1 VIGWLDCAAGAS
13 GDMLLGAVV
22 DAGAPLAALQTAL
35 DSLHLG
41 EVSYAERS
49 VTRAGLSARKVDVV
63 LPDSS
68 PVPRTWR
75 DLRALL
81 EGAELADP
89 IRATALATFARLARA
104 EGAVHGLAADDVHF
118 HEVGALD
125 AVADVVG
132 VAAGWHELGVEH
144 LTIGPVTLGG
154 GTVRAEHGVLP
165 VPGPAVL
172 ALLTEAGAPVQG
184 GPVAV
189 EMCTPTGAALLATL
203 ASAWGPLP
211 AMIPLTTGHGA
222 GGRNL
227 PELPNVLRLVLG
239 TAAPH
244 PAAVPRAEA
253 AVLLE
258 ANVDDLDPRLWPGVL
273 ASLLAAGAGDA
284 WLTPILMKKSR
295 PAHTLHVLA
304 DPAAA
309 PSLARVV
316 FAETSTIGL
325 RTVPVDKVA
334 LPREI
339 AAVDVDGQRVR
350 VKLARLDGRV
360 INASVEYDDVAAA
373 AAALARPAAA
383 VLEQALAAVH
393 AAGLAPD
400 R

>member
-1 VIGWLDCAAGAS
+1 
-13 GDMLLGAVV
+13 
-22 DAGAPLAALQTAL
+22 
-35 DSLHLG
+35 
-41 EVSYAERS
+41 
-49 VTRAGLSARKVDVV
+49 
-63 LPDSS
+63 
-68 PVPRTWR
+68 
-75 DLRALL
+75 
-81 EGAELADP
+81 
-89 IRATALATFARLARA
+89 
-104 EGAVHGLAADDVHF
+104 
-118 HEVGALD
+118 
-125 AVADVVG
+125 VVG

-244 PAAVPRAEA
+244 LPAVPRAEA

-273 ASLLAAGAGDA
+273 ASLLAAGAADA
-284 WLTPILMKKSR
+284 WLTPILMKKGR

-309 PSLARVV
+309 PALARVV